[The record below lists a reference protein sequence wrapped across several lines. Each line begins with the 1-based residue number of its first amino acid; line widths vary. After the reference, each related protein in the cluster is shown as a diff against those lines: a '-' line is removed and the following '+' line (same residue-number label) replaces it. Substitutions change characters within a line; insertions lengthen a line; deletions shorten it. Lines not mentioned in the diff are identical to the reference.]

1 MSAGPESWAPPLPS
15 ATTSRSQPGRP
26 PNGDYMNLQTRY
38 LGLELR
44 NPLVASAG
52 PLSQTV
58 DGVKGLADGGVGAVV
73 LYSLFEEQV
82 RAQLERAERD
92 AQLEEEHAESFP
104 EATSYFPSVSAEPAE
119 TVALSY
125 LSLVERAAAAI
136 DVPLIASLNGSS
148 VGSWV
153 RFARQL
159 EEAGAAALEL
169 NIYFVPG
176 DTSLTGPEV
185 EQRHVDIVASV
196 KQNVSIPVAVK
207 LSPHFSSFGNLAT
220 RLVDAGADGLVLFN
234 RFLQPDVDIERVEVV
249 PGVELSSRF
258 ESRLPRTW
266 IAALRNQVTV
276 SLAATSGVEDADDV
290 VRYLLAGADVV
301 MTTSALVRHGRDY
314 SRVLLDGLLGWLQ
327 RKGFRSI
334 DQARGLLAVPA
345 TVDANDFQRAGYVAA
360 LEKAK
365 TRYGSLAG

>member
-1 MSAGPESWAPPLPS
+1 
-15 ATTSRSQPGRP
+15 
-26 PNGDYMNLQTRY
+26 MNLETSY
-38 LGLELR
+38 LGLPLR

-82 RAQLERAERD
+82 RAQLAQAERD
-92 AQLEEEHAESFP
+92 AQLEQEHAEAFA
-104 EATSYFPSVSAEPAE
+104 EATSYFPNLAAEPAE

-125 LSLVERAAAAI
+125 LTLVERAAAAI

-148 VGSWV
+148 MGSWV

-185 EQRHVDIVASV
+185 EQRHVDIVAGV

-207 LSPHFSSFGNLAT
+207 LSPHFSSVGNLAV
-220 RLVDAGADGLVLFN
+220 RLVEAGVDGLVLFN
-234 RFLQPDVDIERVEVV
+234 RFLQPEVDVERVQVV
-249 PGVELSSRF
+249 PGVELSSRA
-258 ESRLPRTW
+258 EGRLPRTW
-266 IAALRNQVTV
+266 IAALRHRVPV

-327 RKGFRSI
+327 RKGFRSVG
-334 DQARGLLAVPA
+334 QARGLLAVPA
-345 TVDANDFQRAGYVAA
+345 EVDPNDYQRAGYVTA
-360 LEKAK
+360 LEQAKA
-365 TRYGSLAG
+365 RYGSLAG

>member
-1 MSAGPESWAPPLPS
+1 
-15 ATTSRSQPGRP
+15 
-26 PNGDYMNLQTRY
+26 MNLQTTY
-38 LGLELR
+38 LGLPLR

-82 RAQLERAERD
+82 RAQLAQAERD
-92 AQLEEEHAESFP
+92 AQLEEEHAEAFA
-104 EATSYFPSVSAEPAE
+104 EATSYFPSLTTEPAE

-125 LSLVERAAAAI
+125 LSLVERAASAI

-148 VGSWV
+148 IGSWV

-176 DTSLTGPEV
+176 DTTLTGPEV
-185 EQRHVDIVASV
+185 EQRHVDIVAGV

-207 LSPHFSSFGNLAT
+207 LSPHFSSFGNLAV
-220 RLVDAGADGLVLFN
+220 RLTEAGADGLVLFN
-234 RFLQPDVDIERVEVV
+234 RFLQPEVDIERVEVV
-249 PGVELSSRF
+249 PGVELSSRD
-258 ESRLPRTW
+258 EGRLPRTW
-266 IAALRNQVTV
+266 IASLRHRLPV
-276 SLAATSGVEDADDV
+276 SLAATSGVEDAEDV

-314 SRVLLDGLLGWLQ
+314 SRVLLDGLLEWLQ
-327 RKGFRSI
+327 RKGFRSV

-345 TVDANDFQRAGYVAA
+345 AVDPSGYQRAGYVTA

-365 TRYGSLAG
+365 SRYGSLQG